1 MAVASL
7 VLAAAAVVG
16 CTGAD
21 PDGRGEGASVRAFCS
36 ALEEFRSAV
45 DAADSTDIAA
55 YVRALQEAADRVSEV
70 GLPDGVGADVAE
82 GFDLTLARIEGLPPN
97 ATQDDV
103 AALGDVTEEEQR
115 SLDALEDYIE
125 STCT

>member
-1 MAVASL
+1 MAVAGL
-7 VLAAAAVVG
+7 VLAAATVVG
-16 CTGAD
+16 CTGSD
-21 PDGRGEGASVRAFCS
+21 PAGGGGGASVRAFCS

-45 DAADSTDIAA
+45 DAADSTDLAE
-55 YVRALQEAADRVSEV
+55 YVRALQEAAARVSEV
-70 GLPDGVGADVAE
+70 GLPDDVPADVAE
-82 GFDLTLARIEGLPPN
+82 GFDLTIARIEGLPPN

-115 SLDALEDYIE
+115 TLDALEDYIE